1 MVDANKHIP
10 VLLNESI
17 EYLITN
23 KSGIYVDATLG
34 LGGHSEKILDNLNKD
49 GKVIGF
55 EVDPKAISISSSRLE
70 KAENFTIIKNNF
82 DKIKVELYGLDIF
95 KVDGILYDL
104 GTSNLEINDSE
115 RGFGFSINGNLDM
128 RMDPTLKNTAENII
142 NNYSAKDLTTIF
154 FKYGE
159 EKMSRQIAQAI
170 VNERKLHTIDT
181 TEKLVKIVSKFSS
194 YKYRNKTLARI
205 FQAIRIE
212 INDELTV
219 LQKSLNEAIKL
230 LNPGGRLVV
239 ISYHSLEDRIVKNT
253 IQEASINCICPPE
266 IPICVC
272 NHKASLKKITHRI
285 ITPTLSE
292 QKNNPQS
299 RSAKL
304 RVAEKV

>member
-128 RMDPTLKNTAENII
+128 RIDPTLKNTAENII

-154 FKYGE
+154 FKKKKK
-159 EKMSRQIAQAI
+159 KMSKQIAQAI

-272 NHKASLKKITHRI
+272 NHKASLKKITHKI
-285 ITPTLSE
+285 ITPTLLE